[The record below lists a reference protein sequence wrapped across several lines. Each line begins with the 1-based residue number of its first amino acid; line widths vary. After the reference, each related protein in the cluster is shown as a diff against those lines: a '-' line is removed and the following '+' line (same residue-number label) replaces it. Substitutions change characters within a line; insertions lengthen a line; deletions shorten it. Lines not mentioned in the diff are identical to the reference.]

1 MKQVNRYYSLQS
13 LCRLFG
19 YSRQAFYKQQRLQLL
34 QQSKDGLIIQQV
46 VNIRKEQPRCGTRK
60 LLVMLQPFFKNQD
73 LHIGRDAFF
82 QLLSKNKLLIRKRK
96 RSTHTTNSKH
106 FFYRYPNLV
115 AHFTPLHAHE
125 LWVADITYIPMKDRF
140 AYLYLIT
147 DAYSRKIV
155 GFHVSDDMRVTSAI
169 VALQKAI
176 DQKPADAIVIH
187 HSDRGLQ
194 YCSNDYVALLK
205 QQHARISMTKN
216 GDPYENAMAERVNGI
231 LKTELI
237 SDSYPDLKLAMQHI
251 ARCITVYNYR
261 RVHSSLNWQ
270 IPHNV
275 HSQTGPQIKK
285 WKNYYK
291 AKKQKEV
298 IMNEP

>member
-1 MKQVNRYYSLQS
+1 MKQNIRSYPLQA
-13 LCRLFG
+13 LCGLFG
-19 YSRQAFYKQQRLQLL
+19 YSRQAFYKQQKLQLL
-34 QQSKDGLIIQQV
+34 QQSVNGLILQQV
-46 VNIRKEQPRCGTRK
+46 LKIRKEQPRCGTRK
-60 LLVMLQPFFKNQD
+60 LLVMLQPFFKKQD
-73 LHIGRDAFF
+73 IHIGRDAFF
-82 QLLSKNKLLIRKRK
+82 YLLAKNKLLIRKRK

-106 FFYRYPNLV
+106 FFFRYPNLV

-125 LWVADITYIPMKDRF
+125 LWVADITYIPMKERF

-155 GFHVSDDMRVTSAI
+155 GFHVSDDMRVSSAV
-169 VALQKAI
+169 VALQKAF

-194 YCSNDYVALLK
+194 YCSNEYVALLK
-205 QQHARISMTKN
+205 SHHARISMTQN

-231 LKTELI
+231 LKSELI
-237 SDSYPDLKLAMQHI
+237 SDSYADLKAAMQHI

-270 IPHNV
+270 IPDKV
-275 HSQTGPQIKK
+275 HTQKGPQIKK

-291 AKKQKEV
+291 TKKLTQQ
-298 IMNEP
+298 MQQEP